1 MKYLVSLLLVVGTT
15 WAQDPADQPCV
26 DAGGS
31 CVDWRYYVCHGGV
44 ETGLCGGDSNRR
56 CCLTCDSACQDRED
70 TYNNNGQDSVC
81 ETENGGHCQPTSN
94 FCNG

>member
-1 MKYLVSLLLVVGTT
+1 MKYLLILIMACGTY
-15 WAQDPADQPCV
+15 AQDQACI

-56 CCLTCDSACQDRED
+56 CCLNCDATCQSNEE
-70 TYNNNGQDSVC
+70 TYDNNGQDSVC

-94 FCNG
+94 YCNG